1 MSSLRS
7 LHNLKH
13 LVVFSILL
21 SEVTKA
27 DVLNNGM
34 NEELHERLT
43 TKKNYSPFVRPVKTH
58 DSAVLLFM
66 NLSLIQILDVVRHSH
81 KSNILKDEKR
91 QIIITNAWAN
101 LDWKDH
107 NFIWDPMEHGNVTAG
122 GDWDLASS
130 SSTLVVVNYDGTVV
144 WRPPIIFKS
153 QCEINVEYFPFDMQN
168 CSMKIG
174 CWTHHG
180 LLIDLRHTSQKAR
193 SQAPFD
199 NCRSQIDHA
208 MDLSMF
214 TTDVQWDLIGV
225 SARRNIEFY
234 PCCTEPYLDIT
245 FYIILRRKPLFF
257 GVNVICP
264 CISISILTILVF
276 YLPADSR
283 EKISLSISILIAL
296 TVFFLLVFEI
306 SPPTSLVVPLIVK
319 FLLFTMVLIIFS
331 TIATVVVLNVRTRSP
346 DTHKISPWI
355 RRIFIDTFPK
365 ILFIKRYEHF
375 DTYSFRKRLK
385 SPNNNRRFNSIQ
397 TFTNGN
403 VNILAGLSPEQLER
417 SLDKVRE
424 TILYFRQQEEW
435 NKIRSEWKYVAFVI
449 DRLLLWIF
457 IGTTAIGKLTFPFCI
472 MCTFVHAP
480 MLYINARAL
489 TASTAHAVDAINV
502 TRLSCET
509 KLT

>member
-1 MSSLRS
+1 MSSNLWILLRS

-91 QIIITNAWAN
+91 QIIITNAWVN

-107 NFIWDPMEHGNVTAG
+107 NFTWDPMEHGNVTAG

-180 LLIDLRHTSQKAR
+180 LLIDLRHTSQRAR

-283 EKISLSISILIAL
+283 EKISLSMSILIAL

-306 SPPTSLVVPLIVK
+306 SPPTSLVVPLIGK

-375 DTYSFRKRLK
+375 DTYSFQKRLK

-403 VNILAGLSPEQLER
+403 INILAGLSPEQLER

-457 IGTTAIGKLTFPFCI
+457 IGTTAIGI

-480 MLYINARAL
+480 MLYVNARAL
-489 TASTAHAVDAINV
+489 TATTAHAVDAVNV

>member
-1 MSSLRS
+1 
-7 LHNLKH
+7 
-13 LVVFSILL
+13 
-21 SEVTKA
+21 
-27 DVLNNGM
+27 M
-34 NEELHERLT
+34 NEKLHERFT
-43 TKKNYSPFVRPVKTH
+43 TKKNYGPFVRPVRTH

-66 NLSLIQILDVVRHSH
+66 NLSLIQILDV
-81 KSNILKDEKR
+81 DEKR
-91 QIIITNAWAN
+91 QIIITNAWVN

-107 NFIWDPMEHGNVTAG
+107 NFIWDPKEHGNVTSLLLPSENIWTPDLALYNNAG

-130 SSTLVVVNYDGTVV
+130 SSTLVVVNYDGTVI

-193 SQAPFD
+193 SQSSFD

-208 MDLSMF
+208 IDLSMF

-234 PCCTEPYLDIT
+234 PCCIEPYLDIT

-331 TIATVVVLNVRTRSP
+331 TIATVVVLNIRTRSP
-346 DTHKISPWI
+346 DTHRISPWM
-355 RRIFIDTFPK
+355 RKIFIDTFPK
-365 ILFIKRYEHF
+365 ILLIKRHEYI
-375 DTYSFRKRLK
+375 DTHVSVRFFPCKNTQRKR
-385 SPNNNRRFNSIQ
+385 
-397 TFTNGN
+397 G
-403 VNILAGLSPEQLER
+403 VR
-417 SLDKVRE
+417 SC
-424 TILYFRQQEEW
+424 FC
-435 NKIRSEWKYVAFVI
+435 IRSEWKYVAFVI
-449 DRLLLWIF
+449 DRLLLWVF
-457 IGTTAIGKLTFPFCI
+457 IGTTAIGKLTFPF
-472 MCTFVHAP
+472 
-480 MLYINARAL
+480 R
-489 TASTAHAVDAINV
+489 
-502 TRLSCET
+502 
-509 KLT
+509 

>member
-1 MSSLRS
+1 MSVRS
-7 LHNLKH
+7 LQVLTC
-13 LVVFSILL
+13 LAVLL
-21 SEVTKA
+21 GGIIKAEMPYSEINWK
-27 DVLNNGM
+27 
-34 NEELHERLT
+34 LHERFT
-43 TKKNYSPFVRPVKTH
+43 KKKNYSPFVRPVGTH

-66 NLSLIQILDVVRHSH
+66 NLSLIQILDV
-81 KSNILKDEKR
+81 DEKR
-91 QIIITNAWAN
+91 QIIVTNAWVN
-101 LDWKDH
+101 LDWKD
-107 NFIWDPMEHGNVTAG
+107 NFTWDPKEHGNVTSLLLPAG
-122 GDWDLASS
+122 GDWDLAGS

-180 LLIDLRHTSQKAR
+180 LLIDLRHTSQKVG
-193 SQAPFD
+193 SQASFD
-199 NCRSQIDHA
+199 NCRSHIDHA
-208 MDLSMF
+208 IDLSMF

-264 CISISILTILVF
+264 CISISILTIVVF

-331 TIATVVVLNVRTRSP
+331 TIATVVVLNIRTRSP
-346 DTHKISPWI
+346 DTHRISPWI
-355 RRIFIDTFPK
+355 RKIFIDTFPK
-365 ILFIKRYEHF
+365 ILLIKRYEHIN
-375 DTYSFRKRLK
+375 THELQKRLCPRG
-385 SPNNNRRFNSIQ
+385 SNQRIDSIQ
-397 TFTNGN
+397 GFFSAN
-403 VNILAGLSPEQLER
+403 VDILDGLSPDQLER
-417 SLDKVRE
+417 SLDKVRK

-435 NKIRSEWKYVAFVI
+435 NEIRSEWNYVAFVI

-457 IGTTAIGKLTFPFCI
+457 IGTTAIGI
-472 MCTFVHAP
+472 MCTFVQAP
-480 MLYINARAL
+480 MLYASERAL

-502 TRLSCET
+502 TRLSCES
-509 KLT
+509 KLN